1 MNENEAH
8 NDKRTPTAADY
19 LNGESPH
26 ARGEKKRRRVLSWV
40 YCWGYSSAEILRQVA
55 GQQAKGYASGLVK
68 KGWLVET
75 KTESGMPRFFYTLS
89 QAGQQEAERLA
100 ENLHRYPEAD
110 PYKVNQQQVR
120 HYLLAQ
126 QATINAL
133 AAGTICN
140 YKTER
145 MFDGSGDKAGEK
157 RPDILWLL
165 AGGQQIGVEIELSAK
180 WDRRLNEFVLGI
192 ARALQ
197 AANIDKPAQYQR
209 FAIVTDSLA
218 IARRYEAAMQ
228 PGVDLPVWKKN
239 ARAHWEV
246 AKVAQVPSWLIDRV
260 DFVLLEG

>member
-1 MNENEAH
+1 MQENGAKNE
-8 NDKRTPTAADY
+8 KRTPNAADY

-26 ARGEKKRRRVLSWV
+26 ARGDKKRRRVLGWV
-40 YCWGYSSAEILRQVA
+40 YRWGYSSAEIIRQVA

-75 KTESGMPRFFYTLS
+75 KTESGLPRYTYTLS
-89 QAGQQEAERLA
+89 ETGQQEAERLA

-110 PYKVNQQQVR
+110 PYRINQQQIR

-126 QATINAL
+126 QATVNAL
-133 AAGTICN
+133 TAGTIID
-140 YKTER
+140 YQTER
-145 MFDGSGDKAGEK
+145 MFDEGGDKSGEK
-157 RPDILWLL
+157 RPDVLWLL
-165 AGGQQIGVEIELSAK
+165 PTGQQVGVEIELSPK

-197 AANIDKPAQYQR
+197 AASIDKPAQYQR
-209 FAIVTDSLA
+209 FVIVTDSPA
-218 IARRYEAAMQ
+218 ISRRYKAAMQ
-228 PGVDLPVWKKN
+228 PGVELPIWKKN